1 MKWIF
6 SSRDASQLSRFK
18 KMLERADIACA
29 VRSAQLELAMP
40 LQPLDSELWVVN
52 DDDLPKASGLIKNW
66 SVPGKPG

>member
-6 SSRDASQLSRFK
+6 SSRDSSQLSRFK
-18 KMLERADIACA
+18 KMLEGVDIACA

-52 DDDLPKASGLIKNW
+52 DGDFSKASSLIKNW
-66 SVPGKPG
+66 SGPGKLG